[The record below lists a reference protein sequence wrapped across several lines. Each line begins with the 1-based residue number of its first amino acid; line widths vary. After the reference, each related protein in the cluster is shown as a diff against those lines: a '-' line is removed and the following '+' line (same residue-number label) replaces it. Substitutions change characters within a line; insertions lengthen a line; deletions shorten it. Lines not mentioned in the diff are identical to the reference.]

1 MIMGLMVGVVMRVG
15 VEVVQEGM
23 VFMAVEEAMV
33 VEMCNQKQAV
43 TMIMGDLHNS
53 GVSQYTFVW

>member
-1 MIMGLMVGVVMRVG
+1 MIMGLMVGVAMWVG

-23 VFMAVEEAMV
+23 VFVAVEEAMV